1 MTEESPNIGQEDLE
15 SFAKKIHEWTETL
28 TDKENSILRIL
39 LDEEDVLS
47 GFSAK
52 SLSSLLNTRM
62 STAFGISTAGWINF
76 ADFGE
81 AKDLGGLNLNRQ
93 DLGESVGA
101 PPPCEMGFSCSAT
114 PGMG

>member
-39 LDEEDVLS
+39 LDEEDDVS
-47 GFSAK
+47 GFRAK

-62 STAFGISTAGWINF
+62 STAFGISTNLGSSGI
-76 ADFGE
+76 GG